1 MKKTSIFTIIIA
13 LAAICS
19 GASAQPKN
27 AYCPSPNN
35 RGAGKMAVVDTTRIW
50 VWYAFN
56 ADDVKDENTYID
68 HQRLDI
74 GKRVTKYYSEFLFR
88 SDSLIVEWKKA
99 HPGAEAVPG
108 FLGNGGKKQDKWSEY
123 EYSDLFISNGEL
135 TEYATMPLS
144 LVKYNSYYTEPYP
157 LQQWTMGTET
167 QDILGHRCQK
177 ATCHWRGRDFVA
189 WFAPDI
195 PVKAGPWKFGGLP
208 GLILKLQDTAG
219 VYRFE
224 AVQISSKPYPIF
236 KYDFKTYSAST
247 REKVWKMQRT
257 FNENWFKAADFHK
270 ATMDASG
277 KIVQGEAMSKYTP
290 YDPLELE

>member
-1 MKKTSIFTIIIA
+1 MNKKIITIIIA

-35 RGAGKMAVVDTTRIW
+35 RGAGKMAVVDTTRIR

-108 FLGNGGKKQDKWSEY
+108 FLGNGGKNRTS
-123 EYSDLFISNGEL
+123 G
-135 TEYATMPLS
+135 
-144 LVKYNSYYTEPYP
+144 
-157 LQQWTMGTET
+157 
-167 QDILGHRCQK
+167 
-177 ATCHWRGRDFVA
+177 
-189 WFAPDI
+189 
-195 PVKAGPWKFGGLP
+195 
-208 GLILKLQDTAG
+208 
-219 VYRFE
+219 
-224 AVQISSKPYPIF
+224 
-236 KYDFKTYSAST
+236 AST
-247 REKVWKMQRT
+247 NTLTSSFQM
-257 FNENWFKAADFHK
+257 EN
-270 ATMDASG
+270 
-277 KIVQGEAMSKYTP
+277 
-290 YDPLELE
+290 

>member
-1 MKKTSIFTIIIA
+1 
-13 LAAICS
+13 
-19 GASAQPKN
+19 
-27 AYCPSPNN
+27 
-35 RGAGKMAVVDTTRIW
+35 MAVVDTTRIR

-219 VYRFE
+219 IYRFE
-224 AVQISSKPYPIF
+224 AVQISSKPSPIY
-236 KYDFKTYSAST
+236 KYDFKAYRAST
-247 REKVWKMQRT
+247 REKVWKMQKT
-257 FNENWFKAADFHK
+257 FNENWFKAADYHK
-270 ATMDASG
+270 ASVDAAG
-277 KIVQGEAMSKYTP
+277 NVVVGEAVSKFTP
-290 YDPLELE
+290 YSPLELE